1 MKKVILVIPFVFAFL
16 FVTGALVYL
25 NTIYNN
31 IFHFDFSPK
40 SENHIVSAVDSLV
53 IKDSIKTDITKSETE
68 LASNLETKSDTINIS
83 NNSDQIQQSITDSKN
98 ENSSNM
104 VEPKSVPENFVENTK
119 KDSAYSVWL
128 KKTVKLVENLS
139 PAQASKLLKNY
150 SDNQARDIIY
160 NMKKKQA
167 AKIISYLEPE
177 YVHKLTRF
185 Q

>member
-1 MKKVILVIPFVFAFL
+1 MKNLVLITPFVFAFL
-16 FVTGALVYL
+16 FVSGMLVYL

-31 IFHFDFSPK
+31 IFQFDFSPK
-40 SENHIVSAVDSLV
+40 LDNQILTSTDSLAV
-53 IKDSIKTDITKSETE
+53 KDSINIITKSEID
-68 LASNLETKSDTINIS
+68 LASDKQNKADTVSYINNLGQIDKSL
-83 NNSDQIQQSITDSKN
+83 NNTDSSKLLN
-98 ENSSNM
+98 LTEKKSPQENI
-104 VEPKSVPENFVENTK
+104 VEKTN
-119 KDSAYSVWL
+119 KDSAYSAWL

-150 SDNQARDIIY
+150 SDNQARDILY
-160 NMKKKQA
+160 AMKQKKA